1 MLPQRIKL
9 TDPESWCRV
18 FHVVGA
24 ADGSE
29 ARTTKHSLAGTPT
42 MRDAMALQR
51 RRRLMLLQ
59 TELPAVDV
67 STGAP
72 GSAGTDLPSASG
84 QLTSSSIETDLD
96 LAALDSF
103 ARDAAGER
111 FFRECGGR
119 TGVQLLVELPGVA
132 QPARVG
138 LDRPFLLIG
147 RDPACDLR
155 LDHPDVSPRHAYL
168 QWLGGHLFCTD
179 LGDETSLLPSR
190 RKAGLG
196 PWVERQPLQAGP
208 CRMSLVGGE
217 PQSPPASS
225 PLERSPQ
232 LAAEFPQVRLKFD
245 GVEQD
250 DNQWPVDRALT
261 LIGRGA
267 QCKLRLNHPDMPL
280 VQASLVRT
288 PAGCWLIDLA
298 GAGTTLVN
306 DRSIQF
312 AQLDIGDVLQ
322 LGAFR
327 VMVTAAAF
335 GVVAPKAAPGKTVP
349 FDQSL
354 VELATRHRELL
365 GELNEDLKD
374 VQSYLD
380 TELLDDAPQLKASL
394 EQYVRRANRH
404 QREMFESLEPLA
416 KVPLRTAGS
425 ASR

>member
-1 MLPQRIKL
+1 
-9 TDPESWCRV
+9 
-18 FHVVGA
+18 
-24 ADGSE
+24 
-29 ARTTKHSLAGTPT
+29 

-59 TELPAVDV
+59 PGTSAADV
-67 STGAP
+67 SLGESF
-72 GSAGTDLPSASG
+72 SAGTDLQSAAG
-84 QLTSSSIETDLD
+84 QLTSSSIETDLE
-96 LAALDSF
+96 LVALDSA

-119 TGVQLLVELPGVA
+119 AGVQLLVELPGIA
-132 QPARVG
+132 QPAQIG

-147 RDPACDLR
+147 RDSACDLR

-168 QWLGGHLFCTD
+168 QWVGGHLFCTD

-190 RKAGLG
+190 RQAGLG

-208 CRMSLVGGE
+208 CRISLVGCE
-217 PQSPPASS
+217 ALSPPASS

-261 LIGRGA
+261 LIGRGS

-306 DRSIQF
+306 ERPIQF

-335 GVVAPKAAPGKTVP
+335 GVVAPKTVPGKTP
-349 FDQSL
+349 PLDKSL

-380 TELLDDAPQLKASL
+380 SELLEDAPQLKAAI
-394 EQYVRRANRH
+394 EQYVRKANRH
-404 QREMFESLEPLA
+404 QREMFESLEPLVKA
-416 KVPLRTAGS
+416 PRRTTGS